1 MRASDTERDAAI
13 NVLND
18 ALTAGRL
25 TLDEHGDRIEAALE
39 ATTLEELNDLTVDVQ
54 EASLA
59 RPQSRRSRWTLAVA
73 FVAAIAIIASVFAI
87 ERTPANTSP
96 AAPHSASSG
105 TQTTASNCATSS
117 GSTLMSYT
125 GPENTKVV
133 TPRFTV
139 SSSGCLRYTESTNC
153 VSGRMLLYIYQMG
166 VSPIPEPSLFGCNS
180 LTYRLTAGTYY
191 VVVNASGDWKILRHR
206 VSDSLLS
213 DPTRPGRRCRS
224 EGVPIVD
231 PPAMRV

>member
-1 MRASDTERDAAI
+1 MRAADSERDAAI

-39 ATTLEELNDLTVDVQ
+39 ATTLEELNDLTADVQ
-54 EASLA
+54 EASLE
-59 RPQSRRSRWTLAVA
+59 RSQSRRSRWTLGVA

-96 AAPHSASSG
+96 AAPHSASPDASAG
-105 TQTTASNCATSS
+105 AQTTTASNCATPS

-139 SSSGCLRYTESTNC
+139 SASGCLHYTESSNC

-166 VSPIPEPSLFGCNS
+166 VSSVPEPSLFGCNS

-191 VVVNASGDWKILRHR
+191 VVVNASGDWKILAT
-206 VSDSLLS
+206 S
-213 DPTRPGRRCRS
+213 G
-224 EGVPIVD
+224 
-231 PPAMRV
+231 